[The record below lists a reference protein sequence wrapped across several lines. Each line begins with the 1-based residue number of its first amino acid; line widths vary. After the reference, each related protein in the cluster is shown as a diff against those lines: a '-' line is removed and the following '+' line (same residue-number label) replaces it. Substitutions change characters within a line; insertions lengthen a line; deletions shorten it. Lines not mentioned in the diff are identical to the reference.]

1 MKEDLMYGFVVKT
14 AGAKMRQYTGRNRDK
29 CHWFD
34 EECNENKRMLR
45 RALRDFKAK
54 TMKKAE

>member
-1 MKEDLMYGFVVKT
+1 M
-14 AGAKMRQYTGRNRDK
+14 GRNRDK

-34 EECNENKRMLR
+34 EKCSEIKRMLR

-54 TMKKAE
+54 KM